1 MNWIKTYQKG
11 IEIVAKKNN
20 DKKDVKGKKFR
31 QPRGVT
37 VVLGNSIAKDVKGC
51 ELTDDSNMVVRKS
64 FRGDSTSQIEW
75 HVKPT
80 TEQNPKNI
88 ILHCGTND
96 INDDS

>member
-1 MNWIKTYQKG
+1 M
-11 IEIVAKKNN
+11 
-20 DKKDVKGKKFR
+20 KGKKFR

-37 VVLGNSIAKDVKGC
+37 VVLGNSIAKDVKSC

-64 FRGDSTSQIEW
+64 FRGDSTGQIEW